1 MHLSGLCCESCSYE
15 RLVAINYK
23 RRGNCTSRGVRC
35 MVKTDALL
43 VDNLRQ
49 HRAVRKWVLRF
60 SLPFRFEL
68 ANHPQVMVNV
78 LANVNPAFLLLSWF
92 SVHYSCSG

>member
-1 MHLSGLCCESCSYE
+1 MHLSGLCCESCSHE
-15 RLVAINYK
+15 HLVAISYK
-23 RRGNCTSRGVRC
+23 RRGTCTSRGVRR
-35 MVKTDALL
+35 MVNTDALL

-60 SLPFRFEL
+60 PHPFRFEL

-78 LANVNPAFLLLSWF
+78 LAELIP
-92 SVHYSCSG
+92 HSC